1 MMIISETATAVSVVI
16 AAFSFVYGVSAWKRE
31 FVGKRRFELAE
42 EVLAL
47 AYEIEEIIG
56 SIRSG
61 FVYVPQPNDSGEK
74 DQARSLADSIMERIC
89 SKQERFATFQSYKYR
104 FKAMFGDDMGL
115 SFSEIRDVRNEI
127 SISVEMLA
135 NDYWLPNREHGMDPD
150 EIERHRDNKH
160 RHESI
165 IWNRGK
171 DNDKIGPRVREAVS
185 RIEDIVRKESLKQR
199 SLLERLFSLG
209 KV

>member
-1 MMIISETATAVSVVI
+1 MTVSETATAISVVV
-16 AAFSFVYGVSAWKRE
+16 AALSFVYGVSAWRRE
-31 FVGKRRFELAE
+31 FVGKRRIELAE

-56 SIRSG
+56 SIRRRSI
-61 FVYVPQPNDSGEK
+61 YVPQSNDSGDK

-89 SKQERFATFQSYKYR
+89 SSQERFATFHSYKYR
-104 FKAMFGDDMGL
+104 FEAMFGDDIHL
-115 SFSEIRDVRNEI
+115 SFCEIRCVRNEI
-127 SISVEMLA
+127 AYSVEMLA
-135 NDYWLPNREHGMDPD
+135 KDYWPPNREHGMDSV
-150 EIERHRDNKH
+150 ELEWHRKGKFQL
-160 RHESI
+160 ECI

-185 RIEDIVRKESLKQR
+185 RFEDVVRKESIKQR